1 MTNYERIKK
10 QVRKMTVEDMAN
22 ALIELHFD
30 HPCDQCIYDDNY
42 TCNEDCNYGVKE
54 WLNTRVKEKE
64 DEGK

>member
-10 QVRKMTVEDMAN
+10 QVREMTIEDMAN
-22 ALIELHFD
+22 ALTLR
-30 HPCDQCIYDDNY
+30 P
-42 TCNEDCNYGVKE
+42 